1 MLSYL
6 KCLSICNLSIAELI
20 QAALPKMIIFQL
32 GTNRTQYSDNQRTLF
47 RDAAVFY

>member
-1 MLSYL
+1 MLFYL

-32 GTNRTQYSDNQRTLF
+32 GTNRTQYSTYTYKKCLQLLHI
-47 RDAAVFY
+47 